1 MGLVLAL
8 ALSVLPLI
16 LSTSPESASRRAFEC
31 GFENICHLRAPF
43 SAKFFIISILFLIF
57 DVEVRLLIPVLR
69 LARLTV
75 WRPRLILYLG
85 LVLIVLLL
93 GALYELSTGLL
104 DWE

>member
-43 SAKFFIISILFLIF
+43 SAKFFIISIL
-57 DVEVRLLIPVLR
+57 
-69 LARLTV
+69 
-75 WRPRLILYLG
+75 
-85 LVLIVLLL
+85 
-93 GALYELSTGLL
+93 
-104 DWE
+104 